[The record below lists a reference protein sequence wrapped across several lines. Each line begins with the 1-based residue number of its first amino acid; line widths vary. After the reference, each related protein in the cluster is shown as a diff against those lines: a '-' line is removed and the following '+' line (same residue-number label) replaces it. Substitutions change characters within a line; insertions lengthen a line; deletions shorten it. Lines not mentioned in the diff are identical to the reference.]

1 MVGIEITIFPV
12 TVHGLREAREKNK
25 NGEREPV
32 LLHALES
39 DHMSEHHTALDWADA
54 CCN

>member
-1 MVGIEITIFPV
+1 MVGIEITICPV
-12 TVHGLREAREKNK
+12 TVQAVREAREKNK
-25 NGEREPV
+25 NGEREAV

-39 DHMSEHHTALDWADA
+39 DHMSGHHTALDWADA